1 VNSEGFR
8 EILSE
13 EQQKGPKEAKMA
25 GREEATR
32 GAGGPHD
39 LRSEIGGRKAES
51 GLETKG
57 DLATMFQG
65 EGEQGREGLGAR
77 ETWNSSMRQCEQVR
91 YKVSSRG

>member
-1 VNSEGFR
+1 MNSEGFR
-8 EILSE
+8 ETLSE
-13 EQQKGPKEAKMA
+13 ERQRGPREAKMP
-25 GREEATR
+25 GRDEATK

-77 ETWNSSMRQCEQVR
+77 ETWNSSRKRCARAR
-91 YKVSSRG
+91 YRVSLRG